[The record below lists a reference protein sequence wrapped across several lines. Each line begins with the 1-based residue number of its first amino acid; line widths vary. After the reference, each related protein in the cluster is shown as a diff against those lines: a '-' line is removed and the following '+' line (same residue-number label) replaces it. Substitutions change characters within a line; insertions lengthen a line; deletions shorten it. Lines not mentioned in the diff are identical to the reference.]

1 MPPQLLAYIHA
12 PAGHHLLSTTP
23 APYML
28 QPPRQPSTAKPNRR
42 PTGRHAGWPGR
53 NRNPGR
59 NDGPSIDEEDKH
71 WSMITHG
78 GDGIKHLRIED
89 DATSYSDIDD
99 AIAMEM
105 RDSTI
110 CEMSDSTICEIS
122 ESTICELDEC
132 LHFESMSDTPSFM
145 DDETPIMEKMYMV
158 HEDDDITP
166 CLLDDEHGGHM
177 EPTTST
183 TPTSYERDYK
193 GTRKTRSTSIEHE
206 LTKRALESII
216 QDLRSYQFG
225 IRDLYDHVFEPA
237 HRHHRRRLR
246 DAAGLLRRRAPAAAL
261 HGRRGAPGRC
271 RRRRPLLSQQELSTA
286 IRDLATAVQ
295 GIRLY
300 LIGTQGMTTPPL
312 PPALNAYS
320 AAPAFPPVQGVPAP
334 PPASPPSPSWS
345 SWQPAPSAGPASLP
359 QGVPI
364 QRVPFPPS
372 PSRLPA
378 WVTATEPP
386 PVYSSA
392 SAPPPVYTTAGDP
405 PRPSFPEPAYSRLL
419 DFATYDGVEDP
430 LNWLNQCEQFFR
442 GQRTLASDRTW
453 LASYHLR
460 GAAQTWYYSLEQD
473 EGGMPPW
480 DRFRELCL
488 LRFGPPI
495 RGSRLA
501 ELGRLA
507 FTTTVQDFADRFQ
520 ALACHAPG
528 VTGQQRAELF
538 IGGLPDH
545 IRVDVEMRDPQDLQS
560 AMYYARAFE
569 QRARAMQQAFPAS
582 DVRPADRPP
591 PTPPG
596 QALTA
601 VTHAGHSDP
610 AATRPFRRLTT
621 AEQLEHRRKGLCFNC
636 DELYV
641 PGHVCPRLFYLETVD
656 DIAADVVAA
665 GLADAAVSQ
674 ADTVP
679 G

>member
-1 MPPQLLAYIHA
+1 MSSSQTTATTTAASETPPASSAAAQL
-12 PAGHHLLSTTP
+12 
-23 APYML
+23 
-28 QPPRQPSTAKPNRR
+28 PPPSTGVAAPLADV
-42 PTGRHAGWPGR
+42 AG
-53 NRNPGR
+53 
-59 NDGPSIDEEDKH
+59 
-71 WSMITHG
+71 
-78 GDGIKHLRIED
+78 
-89 DATSYSDIDD
+89 
-99 AIAMEM
+99 
-105 RDSTI
+105 
-110 CEMSDSTICEIS
+110 
-122 ESTICELDEC
+122 
-132 LHFESMSDTPSFM
+132 
-145 DDETPIMEKMYMV
+145 
-158 HEDDDITP
+158 
-166 CLLDDEHGGHM
+166 
-177 EPTTST
+177 
-183 TPTSYERDYK
+183 
-193 GTRKTRSTSIEHE
+193 
-206 LTKRALESII
+206 
-216 QDLRSYQFG
+216 
-225 IRDLYDHVFEPA
+225 
-237 HRHHRRRLR
+237 
-246 DAAGLLRRRAPAAAL
+246 AA
-261 HGRRGAPGRC
+261 
-271 RRRRPLLSQQELSTA
+271 PLLSQQELSTA

-300 LIGTQGMTTPPL
+300 LIGTQGMTPPPL

-334 PPASPPSPSWS
+334 PPTSPPPPPWS

-364 QRVPFPPS
+364 QRVSFPSS

-405 PRPSFPEPAYSRLL
+405 PRPSFPEPAYSRLAEPSAGRAEYQGAAGPTPPRYAKL

-520 ALACHAPG
+520 TLACHAPG

-569 QRARAMQQAFPAS
+569 QRARSMQQAFPAS

-601 VTHAGHSDP
+601 VTHAGSSDP

-621 AEQLEHRRKGLCFNC
+621 AEQLERRRKGLCFNC

-641 PGHVCPRLFYLETVD
+641 PGHVVHACSTWRP
-656 DIAADVVAA
+656 
-665 GLADAAVSQ
+665 
-674 ADTVP
+674 
-679 G
+679 